1 MWGQLRTLIK
11 LELCNIFGLNVF
23 RFSKDKKAK
32 SKSVMLLAV
41 CICLLIMMV
50 FYVGSLAAGLILLG
64 AGEVVPSYLL
74 MISSLLI
81 FIFGMFKAGSVIFRK
96 GGYDILC
103 ALPVSSTAVVA
114 GRLVRMYVENLLI
127 VLAVLLPGT
136 AVYVWSLRPG
146 PSFFLTL
153 ILGVWFVPLIPMAGA
168 ILIGALITG
177 ISSRMRHKSLAAAG
191 LSILAMI
198 GILYGSMRI
207 SAVGDISLEMLK
219 ELTSF
224 ITELLGKVYPP
235 AVWLGWAAVQGN
247 LLQGLLFAGASLG
260 MFGAVSAGTAFFF
273 HQICRSLFGS
283 SARHDYRMGR
293 LKEDSLLV
301 SLCRR
306 EFQRYFSSS
315 VYVTNTIMGPIMGC
329 VLAGAL
335 LVVGPDALTTPL
347 PVPININGLI
357 PFAFAGIFCM
367 MTTTAT
373 SVSMEGKNWWIAKS
387 LPLSAKNILDAKILM
402 NLLLFLPFYFL
413 SEIFLI
419 LALRPG
425 AEELL
430 WLLLIPA
437 VFLLF
442 SCVYGITVNL
452 HFPVL
457 NWENEVSV
465 VKQSASCVLGGMGGF
480 LLAIPCAAGAA
491 AAPEEYVW
499 LIKGGICLALLLTT
513 GFLYWK
519 NNRFDLCGK
528 V

>member
-306 EFQRYFSSS
+306 
-315 VYVTNTIMGPIMGC
+315 
-329 VLAGAL
+329 
-335 LVVGPDALTTPL
+335 
-347 PVPININGLI
+347 
-357 PFAFAGIFCM
+357 GI
-367 MTTTAT
+367 
-373 SVSMEGKNWWIAKS
+373 
-387 LPLSAKNILDAKILM
+387 
-402 NLLLFLPFYFL
+402 
-413 SEIFLI
+413 
-419 LALRPG
+419 
-425 AEELL
+425 
-430 WLLLIPA
+430 
-437 VFLLF
+437 
-442 SCVYGITVNL
+442 
-452 HFPVL
+452 
-457 NWENEVSV
+457 
-465 VKQSASCVLGGMGGF
+465 
-480 LLAIPCAAGAA
+480 
-491 AAPEEYVW
+491 
-499 LIKGGICLALLLTT
+499 
-513 GFLYWK
+513 
-519 NNRFDLCGK
+519 
-528 V
+528 

>member
-247 LLQGLLFAGASLG
+247 LLQGLLFA
-260 MFGAVSAGTAFFF
+260 
-273 HQICRSLFGS
+273 
-283 SARHDYRMGR
+283 
-293 LKEDSLLV
+293 
-301 SLCRR
+301 
-306 EFQRYFSSS
+306 
-315 VYVTNTIMGPIMGC
+315 
-329 VLAGAL
+329 
-335 LVVGPDALTTPL
+335 
-347 PVPININGLI
+347 
-357 PFAFAGIFCM
+357 
-367 MTTTAT
+367 
-373 SVSMEGKNWWIAKS
+373 
-387 LPLSAKNILDAKILM
+387 
-402 NLLLFLPFYFL
+402 
-413 SEIFLI
+413 
-419 LALRPG
+419 
-425 AEELL
+425 
-430 WLLLIPA
+430 
-437 VFLLF
+437 
-442 SCVYGITVNL
+442 
-452 HFPVL
+452 
-457 NWENEVSV
+457 
-465 VKQSASCVLGGMGGF
+465 
-480 LLAIPCAAGAA
+480 
-491 AAPEEYVW
+491 
-499 LIKGGICLALLLTT
+499 
-513 GFLYWK
+513 
-519 NNRFDLCGK
+519 
-528 V
+528 